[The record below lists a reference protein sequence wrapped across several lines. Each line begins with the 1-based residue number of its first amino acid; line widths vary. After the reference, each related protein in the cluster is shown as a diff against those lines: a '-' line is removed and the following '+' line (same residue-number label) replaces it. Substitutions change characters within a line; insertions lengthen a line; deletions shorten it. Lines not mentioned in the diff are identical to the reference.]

1 MACGDRA
8 VENPLQPTAESPTP
22 TSSYQLCLY
31 HDNNSTIVPPPMH
44 FSNSEAP
51 SELSLIPEQAREE
64 GRRPPASQWQKP
76 ALTRKA
82 MESASTTPAH
92 VPPAVERFNPE
103 FARARQGSG
112 KSLPP
117 AMPSPVTPANGP
129 PPRPDSQ
136 TDIKEDFYYEG
147 EIRFKSLARTLQ
159 RFWKPPS
166 RDGTSTSR
174 AVVFAGSN
182 LRSVSDL
189 LPLACRMATQKINEV
204 HFVLMGRDDVSI
216 EGIQRVN
223 GIKEDDCP
231 IVWHDSRPD
240 YAQWSTETRMERAVT
255 AGLDYVHVY
264 TRAQVLITQGESW
277 EDRFFTEGVQ
287 RKISKS
293 ELTQIAL
300 PTAARNIMW
309 MSMLD
314 SDALKVWNDVHVE
327 ILMQAPSGSSGSLIR
342 LIRSLEAAD
351 YLGSTPS
358 LTIELPPRVDPQLL
372 HFLQKLKWPPQTSS
386 TVTLRRRIQPD
397 YLTPVEASLRTVE
410 AFYPR
415 NPNVTHVLLLAPE
428 AELAPSFYHFLKYTM
443 LKYKH
448 SAQTKRTPC
457 KLLGISLELPSSRPT
472 DNGPFAPPKS
482 EQSQQLGGEPLPV
495 FLWQAPNSHAALY
508 FGDGWADLHSFLTN
522 RLALHRPTSEMSTE
536 EKSISKRYPAVME
549 YLLELIRARGYYLLY
564 PNFPERGTF
573 TLATVHSELSQP
585 PEEFLHDGQ
594 VDSTTALESS
604 INQLSAEKHLDQA
617 STLMPLLERF
627 SLSLP
632 DLSSLPL
639 LSYGGEEMLDIMC
652 SQGTEEYAKKFAIH
666 YGGCRDSDL
675 TDGSTRL
682 FCLHERESG
691 EESIII

>member
-1 MACGDRA
+1 MLPSKRPYLADEELGKKDDDHRPRNGKKPHSRA
-8 VENPLQPTAESPTP
+8 KQWRAPRPRRLIIGIIILYLVYLFFKNMPT
-22 TSSYQLCLY
+22 
-31 HDNNSTIVPPPMH
+31 D
-44 FSNSEAP
+44 
-51 SELSLIPEQAREE
+51 
-64 GRRPPASQWQKP
+64 
-76 ALTRKA
+76 
-82 MESASTTPAH
+82 

-103 FARARQGSG
+103 FAQARQGSG

-117 AMPSPVTPANGP
+117 AMPSPVTPAKGA

-136 TDIKEDFYYEG
+136 TIIKEDFYYEG
-147 EIRFKSLARTLQ
+147 EVRFNALARTLQ
-159 RFWKPPS
+159 RFWKPPTRHGS
-166 RDGTSTSR
+166 SISR

-189 LPLACRMATQKINEV
+189 LPLACRMADQKINEV

-223 GIKEDDCP
+223 GIKEVDCP

-255 AGLDYVHVY
+255 AGLDYVHVF
-264 TRAQVLITQGESW
+264 TRAQVLITQGDSW
-277 EDRFFTEGVQ
+277 EDRFFTEGVR
-287 RKISKS
+287 RKISKT
-293 ELTQIAL
+293 ELTHIAL
-300 PTAARNIMW
+300 PTAARYIMW

-314 SDALKVWNDVHVE
+314 CDALKVWNDVHIE
-327 ILMQAPSGSSGSLIR
+327 ILIQAPSESSGSLIR

-372 HFLQKLKWPPQTSS
+372 YFLQKLKWPPQTSS

-415 NPNVTHVLLLAPE
+415 NPNVTHVLLLAQE
-428 AELAPSFYHFLKYTM
+428 VELAPSFYHFLKYTA

-448 SAQTKRTPC
+448 SAQTKRAAS

-472 DNGPFAPPKS
+472 DDEPFTPPKV
-482 EQSQQLGGEPLPV
+482 EKEIQKSQHLGGEPLPV

-508 FGDGWADLHSFLTN
+508 FGDGWADLHSFLAD
-522 RLALHRPTSEMSTE
+522 RLALHRPTSEKSTDQ
-536 EKSISKRYPAVME
+536 KSISKRYPAVME

-564 PNFPERGTF
+564 PTFPDRGTF

-585 PEEFLHDGQ
+585 PEEFLRDDQ
-594 VDSTTALESS
+594 ADSTIALGSS
-604 INQLSAEKHLDQA
+604 INQLSAEKPLDQA

-627 SLSLP
+627 SLTLP

-639 LSYGGEEMLDIMC
+639 LSYRGEEMSDLMY
-652 SQGTEEYAKKFAIH
+652 SQDTEEYAKKFAIR
-666 YGGCRDSDL
+666 YGACRDSDL
-675 TDGSTRL
+675 TDGSTLTRL
-682 FCLHERESG
+682 FCLHERADG
-691 EESIII
+691 E

>member
-1 MACGDRA
+1 
-8 VENPLQPTAESPTP
+8 
-22 TSSYQLCLY
+22 
-31 HDNNSTIVPPPMH
+31 
-44 FSNSEAP
+44 
-51 SELSLIPEQAREE
+51 
-64 GRRPPASQWQKP
+64 
-76 ALTRKA
+76 
-82 MESASTTPAH
+82 
-92 VPPAVERFNPE
+92 
-103 FARARQGSG
+103 
-112 KSLPP
+112 
-117 AMPSPVTPANGP
+117 
-129 PPRPDSQ
+129 
-136 TDIKEDFYYEG
+136 
-147 EIRFKSLARTLQ
+147 
-159 RFWKPPS
+159 
-166 RDGTSTSR
+166 
-174 AVVFAGSN
+174 
-182 LRSVSDL
+182 
-189 LPLACRMATQKINEV
+189 
-204 HFVLMGRDDVSI
+204 
-216 EGIQRVN
+216 
-223 GIKEDDCP
+223 
-231 IVWHDSRPD
+231 
-240 YAQWSTETRMERAVT
+240 
-255 AGLDYVHVY
+255 
-264 TRAQVLITQGESW
+264 
-277 EDRFFTEGVQ
+277 
-287 RKISKS
+287 
-293 ELTQIAL
+293 
-300 PTAARNIMW
+300 
-309 MSMLD
+309 
-314 SDALKVWNDVHVE
+314 
-327 ILMQAPSGSSGSLIR
+327 MQAPSGSSGSLIR

-639 LSYGGEEMLDIMC
+639 LSYGGEEMSDIMY